1 MIINDNTEIASLLKT
16 PKTSV
21 DIVAGPCFA
30 KACQKCGHDIKEGEV
45 YATFN
50 YHGHT
55 SFYPDKDDVR
65 GLYDYAVV
73 YTFVPKD
80 EQPLYILSN
89 QIKSLNDLMR
99 YVSNTLHNFDLF
111 SELAKDDLW
120 GKNDNMYE
128 ALCRAFK
135 SYWDMTTMRTNLG
148 VKLINT
154 IFRSSSVWLYQQYDS
169 GFNEPVNTRTIYI
182 DEQNETLFVEMRP
195 DHRGEYQ

>member
-1 MIINDNTEIASLLKT
+1 MIINDNTEIASLLRT
-16 PKTSV
+16 PKTSI

-30 KACQKCGHDIKEGEV
+30 KACQENGSDVKEGEV

-55 SFYPDKDDVR
+55 VFHPDSDDTR
-65 GLYDYAVV
+65 GLYCAVV

-80 EQPLYILSN
+80 EQPVYILSE
-89 QIKSLNDLMR
+89 QIKNLNDLMA

-111 SELAKDDLW
+111 SDLARNNLW

-128 ALCRAFK
+128 ALCRALK
-135 SYWDMTTMRTNLG
+135 SYWNMTTMRTSLG

-154 IFRSSSVWLYQQYDS
+154 LFRSSSVWLYRWYDS
-169 GFNEPVNTRTIYI
+169 GFDAPVNTRTIYL
-182 DEQNETLFVEMRP
+182 DDHSETLFVEMRP
-195 DHRGEYQ
+195 NHRGAYQ